1 MKGEVSMPSF
11 EDFYFDSSTG
21 KNRIHARKCLPDGA
35 PRAVIQIE
43 HGIAEHINRY
53 DDFASFLAENGFVAV
68 GDDHLGHGQ
77 TVTDP
82 ADLGF
87 FAESDGWD
95 HVIRDMD
102 KLRDL
107 MHAEYPDLP
116 YIFFGHSMG
125 SFLTRTYLIEHP
137 DKYDAAIISGTGQQG
152 RALVFA
158 GYTAA
163 NLLVKK
169 SGPRGDGQK
178 LNDMAFGSY
187 CKKIPNPR
195 TPFDW
200 LSRDEANV
208 DKYIADPLCGFV
220 AKVSLYRDMMAGIRF
235 IGSQKNVDKMN
246 KDAPIY
252 FMSGE
257 EDPVGDY
264 GAGVEKAYRSF
275 CDAGIKDV
283 MIRLYPG
290 GRHEMLNEINREDVY
305 RDILKWLNDKMN
317 KIA

>member
-1 MKGEVSMPSF
+1 MPSF

-21 KNRIHARKCLPDGA
+21 KNRIHARKCVPDAA

-53 DDFASFLAENGFVAV
+53 DDFASFLAENGFVVV

-77 TVTDP
+77 TIANP
-82 ADLGF
+82 EEQGF
-87 FAESDGWD
+87 FAEENGWD
-95 HVIRDMD
+95 YVVRDMD
-102 KLRDL
+102 TLRDL
-107 MHAEYPDLP
+107 MHREYPDLP

-125 SFLTRTYLIEHP
+125 SFLTRTYLIRHP
-137 DKYDAAIISGTGQQG
+137 DKYDAAIISGTGQQSK
-152 RALVFA
+152 ALVFA
-158 GYTAA
+158 GWAA
-163 NLLVKK
+163 SQLMVKSK
-169 SGPRGDGQK
+169 GAHADGQQ

-187 CKKIPNPR
+187 CKRIPDAR

-200 LSRDEANV
+200 LSRDPENV

-220 AKVSLYRDMMAGIRF
+220 AKVSLYRDMMSGIRF
-235 IGSQKNVDKMN
+235 IGNQKNVDKMN

-264 GAGVEKAYRSF
+264 GVGVEKAYKAF
-275 CDAGIKDV
+275 CDAGVKDV

-290 GRHEMLNEINREDVY
+290 GRHEMLNEINRADVY
-305 RDILKWLNDKMN
+305 RDILKWINSKMDK
-317 KIA
+317 IG